1 MKTDVI
7 VPVWSLQSRWY
18 KNPLYINE
26 IVGSILN
33 EKEVW
38 DVTELVPALLP
49 PNMVSL
55 GKLLHLSSSE
65 FSSSREGEDQLDH
78 GFCRLVAIMIVALSD
93 PPGSSTGPSW
103 GGSTES
109 EGPPHTS
116 FCPLLAHIRSH
127 YGLP

>member
-1 MKTDVI
+1 M
-7 VPVWSLQSRWY
+7 
-18 KNPLYINE
+18 
-26 IVGSILN
+26 
-33 EKEVW
+33 
-38 DVTELVPALLP
+38 PALLP

-55 GKLLHLSSSE
+55 GKLLHLSSSQ

-109 EGPPHTS
+109 EGPPPIHLFGPS
-116 FCPLLAHIRSH
+116 LHILEATMVSH
-127 YGLP
+127 DAFRVSIVFPSTKVGILDQADL